1 MRGIRF
7 EANGQAQVV
16 PLSEPTPGPE
26 DVVVRVTS
34 TGVCGSD
41 LSALAG
47 THIFRKPPLIS
58 GHEAGGVV
66 HSVGED
72 VEGVRP
78 GERVVID
85 PQRVCGRCATCRSGR
100 YHLCPSKQ
108 MLGISEWDGS
118 FADLVAVPAY
128 TLIPAPDGVRDEHLA
143 LAEPIAVAAHAVG
156 RADLT
161 HAARA
166 LVLGGGTIGSLIVRV
181 LSDRGVPV
189 VDVVEP
195 REFLARTLRTMGAT
209 SVFTPEEFA
218 KRGGDLYD
226 TIFIA
231 AGVPSLVDTAFDNV
245 ATGGTIVQVA
255 VFKSGHEIPI
265 GELQVKEVSFLGTAM
280 YVRDDFITALGVLE
294 RHPDLADLLVSRT
307 VSLEV
312 GADLITTMAAEGPG
326 DILKLVLIP

>member
-78 GERVVID
+78 GDRVVID

-128 TLIPAPDGVRDEHLA
+128 TLIPAPDGVWDEHLA

-181 LSDRGVPV
+181 LSDSGVPV

-195 REFLARTLRTMGAT
+195 REFLAPTLRTMGAT

-218 KRGGDLYD
+218 ERGGDLYD

-280 YVRDDFITALGVLE
+280 YVRDDFVTALGVLE

>member
-78 GERVVID
+78 GDRVVID

-181 LSDRGVPV
+181 LSDSGVPV

-195 REFLARTLRTMGAT
+195 REFLAPTLRTMGAT

-218 KRGGDLYD
+218 ERGGDLYD

-255 VFKSGHEIPI
+255 VFKSGYEIPI

-280 YVRDDFITALGVLE
+280 YVRDDFVTALGVLE
-294 RHPDLADLLVSRT
+294 RHPDFADLLVSRT

>member
-78 GERVVID
+78 GDRVVID

-195 REFLARTLRTMGAT
+195 REFLAPTLRTMGAT

-280 YVRDDFITALGVLE
+280 YVRDDFVTALGVLE

>member
-78 GERVVID
+78 GDRVVID

-195 REFLARTLRTMGAT
+195 REFLAPTLRTMGAT

>member
-195 REFLARTLRTMGAT
+195 REFLTPTLRTMGAT
-209 SVFTPEEFA
+209 SVFAPEEFA
-218 KRGGDLYD
+218 ERGGDLYD

>member
-7 EANGQAQVV
+7 EANGQAHVV
-16 PLSEPTPGPE
+16 PLYEPTPGPG

-78 GERVVID
+78 GDRVVID

-156 RADLT
+156 RADLM

-195 REFLARTLRTMGAT
+195 REFLAPTLRTMGAT

-218 KRGGDLYD
+218 ERGGDLYD

-307 VSLEV
+307 VSLEE
-312 GADLITTMAAEGPG
+312 GADLVTTMAAEGPG

>member
-78 GERVVID
+78 GDRVVID

-181 LSDRGVPV
+181 LSDSGVPV

-195 REFLARTLRTMGAT
+195 REFLAPTLRTMGAT

-218 KRGGDLYD
+218 ERGGDLYD

-255 VFKSGHEIPI
+255 VFKSGYEIPI

-280 YVRDDFITALGVLE
+280 YVRDDFVTALGVLE

>member
-78 GERVVID
+78 GDRVVID
-85 PQRVCGRCATCRSGR
+85 PQRVCGRCPTCRSGR

-195 REFLARTLRTMGAT
+195 REFLAPTLRTMGAT

>member
-78 GERVVID
+78 GDRVVID

-181 LSDRGVPV
+181 LSDSGVPV

-195 REFLARTLRTMGAT
+195 REFLAPTLRAMGAT

-218 KRGGDLYD
+218 ERGGDLYD

-280 YVRDDFITALGVLE
+280 YVRDDFVTALGVLE

>member
-78 GERVVID
+78 GDRVVID

-181 LSDRGVPV
+181 LSDSGVPV

-195 REFLARTLRTMGAT
+195 REFLAPTLRTMGAT

-280 YVRDDFITALGVLE
+280 YVRDDFVTALGVLE

>member
-7 EANGQAQVV
+7 ETTRRAHVV
-16 PLSEPTPGPE
+16 HLPEPVPGPQE
-26 DVVVRVTS
+26 VVVRVTS

-47 THIFRKPPLIS
+47 THIFRTPPLIS
-58 GHEAGGVV
+58 GHEAGGIV
-66 HSVGED
+66 HAVGEG
-72 VEGVRP
+72 VEGVQP
-78 GERVVID
+78 GNRVVID
-85 PQRVCGRCATCRSGR
+85 PQRVCGECSKCRSGR
-100 YHLCPSKQ
+100 YHLCPRKQ

-128 TLIPAPDGVRDEHLA
+128 TLIPAPAGVRDEHLA

-161 HAARA
+161 HVERA

-181 LSDRGVPV
+181 LSDRGVQK

-195 REFLARTLRTMGAT
+195 REFLEPTLRQMGAAA
-209 SVFTPEEFA
+209 VLAPEDPALSDGEP
-218 KRGGDLYD
+218 YD
-226 TIFIA
+226 AIFIA
-231 AGVPSLVDTAFDNV
+231 AGVPSLIDTAFASV

-255 VFKSGHEIPI
+255 VFNSKLPVPI

-280 YVRDDFITALGVLE
+280 YVREDFVTALDVLE
-294 RHPDLADLLVSRT
+294 RHPDLADLLVNRT
-307 VSLEV
+307 ATLEQ

>member
-78 GERVVID
+78 GDRVVID
-85 PQRVCGRCATCRSGR
+85 PQRVCGRCPTCRSGR

-181 LSDRGVPV
+181 LSDSGVPV

-195 REFLARTLRTMGAT
+195 REFLAPTLRTMGAT

-218 KRGGDLYD
+218 ERGGDLYD

-280 YVRDDFITALGVLE
+280 YVRDDFVTALGVLE

>member
-7 EANGQAQVV
+7 EANGQAHVV
-16 PLSEPTPGPE
+16 PLSEPTPGPG

-78 GERVVID
+78 GDRVVID

-156 RADLT
+156 RADLM

-195 REFLARTLRTMGAT
+195 REFLAPTLRTMGAT

-218 KRGGDLYD
+218 ERGGDLYD

-307 VSLEV
+307 VSLEE
-312 GADLITTMAAEGPG
+312 GADLVTTMAAEGPG

>member
-78 GERVVID
+78 GDRVVID

-181 LSDRGVPV
+181 LSDSGVPV

-195 REFLARTLRTMGAT
+195 REFLAPTLRTMGAT

-218 KRGGDLYD
+218 ERGGDLYD

>member
-78 GERVVID
+78 GDRVVID

-181 LSDRGVPV
+181 LSDSGVPV

-195 REFLARTLRTMGAT
+195 REFLAPTLRTMGAT

-218 KRGGDLYD
+218 ERGGDLYD

-280 YVRDDFITALGVLE
+280 YVRDDFVTALGVLE